1 MTTRL
6 VVPHGRRSVGRLVF
20 DVHGICRHLIGLLV
34 ASAIVLTVGG
44 TGAATTLAEC
54 DGPVPSFRKAL
65 GNAQQIVIG
74 DVIAVRRGG
83 LLEPQADGR
92 SSRFT
97 LRVRHVLRGEAP
109 KLMDIRDLV
118 TQPCA
123 GSIVARPGDRI
134 AIAFDAI
141 AFTPPMVVNS
151 AAWIRGEPWGDSYER
166 ITETEIFE
174 RLGLDAPDTALAT
187 PDPPAHAPPLGLL
200 PLLVSGLVG
209 LILAWRR
216 LGSRQQVPRDHGDR
230 RPA

>member
-1 MTTRL
+1 LIRL
-6 VVPHGRRSVGRLVF
+6 S
-20 DVHGICRHLIGLLV
+20 V
-34 ASAIVLTVGG
+34 ASAIAMTVIG
-44 TGAATTLAEC
+44 TSATTTLAEC

-65 GNAQQIVIG
+65 GTAKRIVIG
-74 DVIAVRRGG
+74 DVVKVRSGG

-109 KLMDIRDLV
+109 RLMDIRDLV

-123 GSIVARPGDRI
+123 GSVVARPGDRI

-141 AFTPPMVVNS
+141 DFTPPMVVNS

-174 RLGLDAPDTALAT
+174 RLGLDAPDTAVAT
-187 PDPPAHAPPLGLL
+187 PDPPADAPPLGQLT
-200 PLLVSGLVG
+200 LVVAGLVG
-209 LILAWRR
+209 LRLGRRR
-216 LGSRQQVPRDHGDR
+216 LGIQHQAQCDHRDS
-230 RPA
+230 